1 MPSNR
6 KAESNRRNSR
16 RSTGPRTAAGKATAA
31 LNSFKHG
38 LAALECHR
46 PAPSA
51 ELAEFALALCGD
63 DRHPAVFAQALK
75 VAESHMMLGAVLG
88 AKVAAVERLRDRHVT
103 PFVRKDPLLDEA
115 KAHRTECQQAE
126 LAIKARLPELFRKY
140 KAEML
145 AAMGPKGLASANT
158 YQAIMRR
165 LTLNGAFTESDAVW
179 MIVEVLLDEEKSLD
193 NETLERARKAIEAR
207 QRDEHDAL
215 KAAAPDLVRLD
226 RYECRAWSRQKR
238 AIEEFMMIK
247 AQARS
252 AKRIPAGEQGAVC
265 ERQVLTEQ
273 GFQ

>member
-1 MPSNR
+1 MTSNS
-6 KAESNRRNSR
+6 KAESNRRNSQ

-38 LAALECHR
+38 LAALECRR
-46 PAPSA
+46 PAPSD
-51 ELAEFALALCGD
+51 EVAEFALALCGD

-75 VAESHMMLGAVLG
+75 VAESHMMLRAIRG

-126 LAIKARLPELFRKY
+126 LQIKSRLPGLFRKY
-140 KAEML
+140 RAEMV

-158 YQAIMRR
+158 YHQIMRR

-179 MIVEVLLDEEKSLD
+179 IIVEVLLDEEKPLD
-193 NETLERARKAIEAR
+193 NEILEHARKAIQAR
-207 QRDEHDAL
+207 RRDEHEAL
-215 KAAAPDLVRLD
+215 KAATPDLVRLD

-238 AIEEFMMIK
+238 AIQEFMMIK
-247 AQARS
+247 AKS
-252 AKRIPAGEQGAVC
+252 AQRMPAAQDGAVC
-265 ERQVLTEQ
+265 ATQVLA
-273 GFQ
+273 G